1 MITLIKM
8 AWRNIWRNKKR
19 TVLTMFS
26 IILAIFLSLFTRSM
40 QMGTF
45 GSMIDNSVK
54 LSTGYIQIH
63 NQGYW
68 ENKSINETFEE
79 SKNITNILNS
89 NENISFHLPRLES
102 FALAS
107 SGEHTKGTMVTGTIP
122 ELENELNKHSD
133 KIIRGEYLKTGDRSI
148 LLGDELAGYLNVD
161 VGDTLILLG
170 QGYHGVT
177 AAAQYPI
184 KGILRF
190 PIPDFNRQLVLMPL
204 EECQYLFAS
213 ENRLT
218 SISIMLED
226 PELLDETTE
235 EIKACLTNKY
245 EVMTWEEMNKEL
257 VQFVDAKVVGGKIM
271 LSILYIV
278 VGFGVFG
285 TVMMMTM
292 ERRKEFAIMVS
303 IGMKKIKLLT
313 MVFCETLL
321 IGLVAV
327 ILGLIITYPLISY
340 LADNPIQLTGEF
352 AKSMESV
359 GAEPVMPFID
369 KPIIFINQ
377 TASVIF
383 IALIA
388 IIYPLFFIIKFNV
401 LKAMRN

>member
-1 MITLIKM
+1 MITLIKI

-19 TVLTMFS
+19 TVLTMLS

-45 GSMIDNSVK
+45 GSMIDNAVK

-63 NQGYW
+63 NPGYW

-79 SKNITNILNS
+79 SETINYILNS
-89 NENISFHLPRLES
+89 NENISFNLPRLET

-107 SGEHTKGTMVTGTIP
+107 SGGHTKGTMITGTIP
-122 ELENELNKHSD
+122 ELENKLNNYSD
-133 KIIRGEYLKTGDRSI
+133 KIVRGEYLKTGDRSI

-170 QGYHGVT
+170 QGFRGVT
-177 AAAQYPI
+177 AAAQYQI
-184 KGILRF
+184 KGIIKF
-190 PIPDFNRQLVLMPL
+190 PIPDFNRQLVIMPL

-213 ENRLT
+213 EKRLT
-218 SISIMLED
+218 SISIMLRD

-235 EIKACLTNKY
+235 LIQAGLNYEY

-257 VQFVDAKVVGGKIM
+257 VQFVDTKVVGGKIM

-303 IGMKKIKLLT
+303 IGMKKMKLLT
-313 MVFCETLL
+313 MVFWETLL

-327 ILGLIITYPLISY
+327 LLGLLITYPLISY
-340 LADNPIQLTGEF
+340 LADNPIQLTGEL

-359 GAEPVMPFID
+359 GAEPVMPFVD
-369 KPIIFINQ
+369 KPIIFVNQ

-383 IALIA
+383 ITLIA
-388 IIYPLFFIIKFNV
+388 IIYPLFFILKFNV
-401 LKAMRN
+401 LKAMRS

>member
-1 MITLIKM
+1 MITLIKI

-19 TVLTMFS
+19 TVLTMLS

-45 GSMIDNSVK
+45 GSMIDNAVK

-63 NQGYW
+63 NPGYW

-79 SKNITNILNS
+79 SETIRNILDS
-89 NENISFHLPRLES
+89 NENISFNLPRLET

-122 ELENELNKHSD
+122 ELENELNNHSD
-133 KIIRGEYLKTGDRSI
+133 KIIRGEYLKTGDRSV

-170 QGYHGVT
+170 QGFRGVT

-184 KGILRF
+184 KGIIKF
-190 PIPDFNRQLVLMPL
+190 PIPDFNRQLVIMPL

-218 SISIMLED
+218 SISIMLKD

-235 EIKACLTNKY
+235 SIKAGLNYEY

-257 VQFVDAKVVGGKIM
+257 VQFVDTKVIGGKIM

-313 MVFCETLL
+313 MVFWETLL

-327 ILGLIITYPLISY
+327 LLGLLITYPLISY

-359 GAEPVMPFID
+359 GAEPVMPFVD
-369 KPIIFINQ
+369 KPIIFVNQ

-383 IALIA
+383 ITLIA
-388 IIYPLFFIIKFNV
+388 IIYPLFFILKFNV
-401 LKAMRN
+401 LKAMRS